1 MTINEDKNKDLTT
14 KEGAL
19 IVYESEILP
28 FVVASRV
35 ESIAK
40 VKNLSP
46 SAFLEPSLISLGSH
60 EDSWDIFNFRTSHY
74 LDPKKLTI
82 YSDSKGL
89 ELSIDLITYYFR
101 NADGILPVIKCS
113 HPADW
118 PYLFL
123 AQLQRI
129 CQKRGI
135 APSEALVI
143 FGIIYMGD
151 FKDCW
156 SNFNW
161 MSSIHPKYV
170 TVSLDIQG
178 NTYN

>member
-1 MTINEDKNKDLTT
+1 MDSFEKFTELNL

-19 IVYESEILP
+19 LVYEKEILP
-28 FVVASRV
+28 LVIACRA

-40 VKNLSP
+40 ERNLPP
-46 SAFLEPSLISLGSH
+46 SAFLKPSLISLDIY
-60 EDSWDIFNFRTSHY
+60 EDSWDTFDFRISHY
-74 LDPKKLTI
+74 LDLKKLTI

-129 CQKRGI
+129 CEERGI

-151 FKDCW
+151 SKDCW

>member
-1 MTINEDKNKDLTT
+1 MTKKEHSSDAIL

-19 IVYESEILP
+19 LVYEPEILTL
-28 FVVASRV
+28 VVASRA
-35 ESIAK
+35 ESIAIER
-40 VKNLSP
+40 NLPP
-46 SAFLEPSLISLGSH
+46 STYLNPSLISMGSH
-60 EDSWDIFNFRTSHY
+60 EDSWDVFNFRSSHY
-74 LDPKKLTI
+74 LDPHKLTI

-151 FKDCW
+151 SKDCW

-161 MSSIHPKYV
+161 MSSIHPKHV

>member
-1 MTINEDKNKDLTT
+1 MDSYEKFTELSL

-19 IVYESEILP
+19 LVYEKEILP
-28 FVVASRV
+28 LVIACRA

-40 VKNLSP
+40 ERNLPP
-46 SAFLEPSLISLGSH
+46 SVFLKPSLISLDLY
-60 EDSWDIFNFRTSHY
+60 EDSWDTFDFRISHY
-74 LDPKKLTI
+74 LDLKKLTI

-89 ELSIDLITYYFR
+89 DLSIDLITYYFQ
-101 NADGILPVIKCS
+101 NADGILPVMKCS

-129 CQKRGI
+129 CEERGI

-143 FGIIYMGD
+143 FGIIYMGAEVD
-151 FKDCW
+151 DW
-156 SNFNW
+156 SNFDWLSLINP
-161 MSSIHPKYV
+161 MHV
-170 TVSLDIQG
+170 TVSLAFQG
-178 NTYN
+178 SIFNN